1 MIFLAGTHRAAR
13 GIVPALKF
21 HHAGNLPV
29 YATSHVFSGNLDS
42 NSDKDLEGVIFCD
55 LPWTLISV
63 NAYKTSFNTTWKD
76 QRAYTRLFALGI
88 DAYNIVQN
96 LKYLQSREYARFS
109 GETGNISMD
118 ENQRLHRELLWAQFK
133 NGKPVYLDLTILPV
147 KAVADGKQS

>member
-1 MIFLAGTHRAAR
+1 MQSSFNELFFSALGIFH
-13 GIVPALKF
+13 IEALDLGVQILGLGF
-21 HHAGNLPV
+21 HQD
-29 YATSHVFSGNLDS
+29 LD
-42 NSDKDLEGVIFCD
+42 GVVFCD
-55 LPWTLISV
+55 LPLTLTTNSEF
-63 NAYKTSFNTTWKD
+63 KRDFNTTWKD

-96 LKYLQSREYARFS
+96 LKYLQSHEYARFS